1 MCLHR
6 AALGHR
12 FKTVTQDQSQSE
24 SSANTNLSRVRKRET
39 LLERKI
45 TYALVGLLAENLSVQ
60 HVFVCVP
67 CTFVL

>member
-24 SSANTNLSRVRKRET
+24 SSANTNLER

-45 TYALVGLLAENLSVQ
+45 TYVSVGLLAESSSIKCVR
-60 HVFVCVP
+60 VCV
-67 CTFVL
+67 CLCVYVCAIL